1 MSDQSFLEKTT
12 AAREKLGSVS
22 IIGVESVKIEDV
34 NATLAKIS
42 GIGSFQLMDASLI
55 LNEEHVRFA
64 CFEAIRSFES
74 GENITGSLEMEI
86 LVRAACTSQISEAIG
101 RLGVRMGTKQVVL
114 VGLGAGEAENEMAV
128 SLLRGEISSSVF
140 GDNPGKRS
148 RIAREYKLSEPLEKN
163 LVEKIALMPTG

>member
-1 MSDQSFLEKTT
+1 MSGDFLDNAM
-12 AAREKLGSVS
+12 AAREKLGSIS

-34 NATLAKIS
+34 NGTLAKMS

-74 GENITGSLEMEI
+74 GDNITGSLEMEI

-101 RLGVRMGTKQVVL
+101 RLGVSGETRRVVL
-114 VGLGAGEAENEMAV
+114 VGIGVGEGALDGAV
-128 SLLRGEISSSVF
+128 SLLGGKVSGIPLEEEPVKRG
-140 GDNPGKRS
+140 
-148 RIAREYKLSEPLEKN
+148 RIAREYRLEEPLERN
-163 LVEKIALMPTG
+163 LLEKIALIAGG